1 MRGKSRT
8 KSESGIMSRIEYGI
22 KSGIRAGIK
31 TRLLA
36 IWVLGILLADMCF
49 GGAGMTVQAEE
60 QDFIIDAVVLPQ
72 NQDTYDI
79 RLTVQNNGAD
89 WEGTARLTI
98 EPSYSLSSTAY
109 DTVLSLPQGSTKQF
123 TVKVPRNGQEVSRG
137 IVKVALLDKK
147 SHKSAEKE
155 FNRLLQDMSDAL
167 SMGILSDAY
176 STLTYLDMGGGE
188 LYFSGDEYPIR
199 LVEVNQDS
207 LEDTLDELTFLVID
221 RYDTSVLTEEE
232 VKAVKLW
239 NYNGGVLIV
248 GTGNY
253 GEKTLAGLDYLE
265 LQCGKILKPGESADN
280 VNTYVDFTQLHIA
293 ELKDLRG
300 TYSDGVYDTSA
311 LVTSVG
317 YGAASV
323 LPYGLSE
330 LGERD
335 ASVYADYIHQENFVL
350 YILDEACGQASSR
363 YGVHSTSSSS
373 SDSMYIMQRILR
385 VLGNS
390 SGSLNFGALRFI
402 VILYVIFVGPVLYII
417 LRLLKKRELY
427 WVAVPV
433 TAFFGIFLV
442 FLAGR
447 GFEVVSTRV
456 YSVTVENLSDKRGG
470 RTYLH
475 CYDANH
481 DEWNLRLAED
491 YEYVGPVTDSYHYD
505 RDEDKYYNHIRREG
519 DRLFFGIKPS
529 SSFEDSYFCAGGSR
543 SKETGSIS
551 LYSGSAQW
559 GAGGT
564 FSIGTVTNGT
574 NQDFSYFAVL
584 ENDTIY
590 VYKNLP
596 AGEECKL
603 QDAECIYNNLQSYRS
618 NVGYGY
624 LYDFLDDVMDDA
636 KKKKS
641 SREDVD
647 ALAALGVGIF
657 SIYPRL
663 NSSDVLIMGVAT
675 DWDKKVDDA
684 CSETSYGCL
693 YVIQ

>member
-1 MRGKSRT
+1 
-8 KSESGIMSRIEYGI
+8 MSRIEYGT

-31 TRLLA
+31 AGIKLRLLA
-36 IWVLGILLADMCF
+36 IWVLGILLGGMCF
-49 GGAGMTVQAEE
+49 GGAGMTVQAED
-60 QDFIIDAVVLPQ
+60 QDFVIDAVVLPQ

-89 WEGTARLTI
+89 WEGTARLAI

-123 TVKVPRNGQEVSRG
+123 TVKVPRNEQEVSRG

-155 FNRLLQDMSDAL
+155 FNRLLQDMSNAL

-176 STLTYLDMGGGE
+176 STLTYLDMGGRG

-199 LVEVNQDS
+199 LVELNQDS
-207 LEDTLDELTFLVID
+207 LEDTLDELTILVID

-232 VKAVKLW
+232 VKAVELW

-265 LQCGKILKPGESADN
+265 MECGKIFKPGENADN
-280 VNTYVDFTQLHIA
+280 INTYVGYDFTQLHIA
-293 ELKDLRG
+293 ELKDLSG
-300 TYSDGVYDTSA
+300 KYSEGSYDTSA

-317 YGAASV
+317 YGAIGV

-335 ASVYADYIHQENFVL
+335 ASVYADYLNQEDFVL
-350 YILDEACGQASSR
+350 YILNEACSQASSR

-373 SDSMYIMQRILR
+373 SDSRYIMQRILR

-390 SGSLNFGALRFI
+390 SGSLNFGALRVI
-402 VILYVIFVGPVLYII
+402 VVLYVIFVGPVLYII
-417 LRLLKKRELY
+417 LRILKKRELY

-481 DEWNLRLAED
+481 DEWSLRLAED

-505 RDEDKYYNHIRREG
+505 RDGDKYYNHIRREG

-543 SKETGSIS
+543 SGETGSIGTA
-551 LYSGSAQW
+551 LYSGASQW
-559 GAGGT
+559 GIG
-564 FSIGTVTNGT
+564 GTVTNGT
-574 NQDFSYFAVL
+574 DKDFSYFAVL

-596 AGEECKL
+596 AGEECRL

-624 LYDFLDDVMDDA
+624 LYDFLDDAMDDA

-641 SREDVD
+641 DSEDVD
-647 ALAALGVGIF
+647 ALAALGVGIC
-657 SIYPRL
+657 SIYPQL
-663 NSSDVLIMGVAT
+663 NSYDVLIMGVTT
-675 DWDKKVDDA
+675 DWDKKVDDT